1 MNPVAGYVSLR
12 LSSCPLV
19 LVFCID
25 QRNTRDTSRL
35 IFTLSLF
42 YAILDVLET
51 DHQGV
56 VMATVGII
64 AGMHRSGT
72 SALARVMNLLGYD
85 IPGEIDTNTHH
96 NASGHWEPVAFVALN
111 MHILAELGSDWCEL
125 RLPEATAIDTISD
138 QTRTAINEYADASF
152 GAHDTIV
159 IKDPRVCYTLPLWL
173 DAVRRRG
180 DTALVLLPYRHPVE
194 VAKSLAAR
202 DGMELNIGLALW
214 LCSMLSAEFYSRGTP
229 RCAVGFG
236 AFIADWRAAYVPV
249 AALTGS
255 TIPDRTDPV
264 GMQIDRYVNREQRH
278 HTILELTPAL
288 RALSMLDLALE
299 AYQLFDAELDTPAV
313 RNQFDTLRQRVVA
326 QLAADGLVTAA
337 RDFGRTYKHL
347 RAIDEREQVIATLR
361 REMHENN
368 LVAQQIADERESLK
382 VYQTDLIYRHRII
395 QQRQAE
401 HIEELGHTRLRQ
413 KERISELTHEVA
425 WREGQLQ
432 SAITERDWLRDTE
445 SAREREVVWLRA
457 VVASQEHLL
466 WPIRPLLRLWQ
477 RILRRSS
484 DTHPNE

>member
-1 MNPVAGYVSLR
+1 M
-12 LSSCPLV
+12 
-19 LVFCID
+19 
-25 QRNTRDTSRL
+25 T
-35 IFTLSLF
+35 
-42 YAILDVLET
+42 
-51 DHQGV
+51 
-56 VMATVGII
+56 TVGII

-72 SALARVMNLLGYD
+72 SALARVMNLLGYE

-138 QTRTAINEYADASF
+138 QTRTAIAEYADTSF
-152 GAHDTIV
+152 VAHETIV

-173 DAVRRRG
+173 EAVKQRG

-249 AALTGS
+249 AALTGA
-255 TIPDRTDPV
+255 TIPDGTDPI

-288 RALSMLDLALE
+288 RALSMLELALT
-299 AYQLFDAELDTPAV
+299 AYQLFDADLDTPAV
-313 RNQFDTLRQRVVA
+313 RHQFDALRQSVA
-326 QLAADGLVTAA
+326 ARLSADGLVTAA
-337 RDFGRTYKHL
+337 RDFGRTYKYQ
-347 RAIDEREQVIATLR
+347 RVIDEHEQVIATLR
-361 REMHENN
+361 REMHESN
-368 LVAQQIADERESLK
+368 VERESL
-382 VYQTDLIYRHRII
+382 IYRHHII

-401 HIEELGHTRLRQ
+401 HIEELGHIRHQLQERLY
-413 KERISELTHEVA
+413 
-425 WREGQLQ
+425 WREGQLD
-432 SAITERDWLRDTE
+432 AVVPERDWLRDT
-445 SAREREVVWLRA
+445 AVAHEREVVWLRA
-457 VVASQEHLL
+457 VVASQEHLVR
-466 WPIRPLLRLWQ
+466 PIRPLLRFWQ
-477 RILRRSS
+477 RLLRRMQ
-484 DTHPNE
+484 DNTPPTK